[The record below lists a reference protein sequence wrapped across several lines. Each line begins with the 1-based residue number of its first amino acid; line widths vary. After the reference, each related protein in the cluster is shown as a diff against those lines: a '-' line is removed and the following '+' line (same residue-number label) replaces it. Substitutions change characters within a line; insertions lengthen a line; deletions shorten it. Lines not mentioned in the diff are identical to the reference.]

1 MRALAPDI
9 IYVSISGFGEEG
21 PFAQKPVYDPLI
33 QALSGLASIQ
43 GGSDQERP
51 RLVRTIVPDKLTGV
65 VAAQAI
71 TAALLARERTGQGQH
86 VRLSMLDAIVAFLW
100 GSDMGSQTFV
110 GDELPQQEA
119 ASFIDLIYETADDYI
134 SAAVQTDR
142 EWTALTRALD
152 RPEWL
157 DDPRFATPA
166 LRQKHIN
173 ERLAMTQDVLLTR
186 PAAEWLERLTAAG
199 RALRAGADAQPND
212 RASAGGGER
221 HRGGDRASR
230 RRPAAPGAPRGPV
243 LRDTHRYPP
252 RRAGAWRAHRRDPG
266 RDRPQGGHRGM
277 IDFYYWP
284 TPNGWKVS
292 IMLEECGLPY
302 RMVPVNIGKG
312 DQFKPEFL
320 AISPNNR
327 MPAIVDH
334 DADGETVAVFET
346 GAILLHLAE
355 KSGRFMPTD
364 RRGRKETLEWLF
376 WQVGNLG
383 PMAGQ
388 LSHFVNYAQG
398 EHPYSHQRY
407 ANEYNRCLGV
417 LERRLAG
424 RTYILDDYSI
434 ADMASF
440 PWVLISK
447 PLGQA
452 LDEFPNVARWREAI
466 KQRPAVQRGIDLG
479 KELRRRA
486 PPGEEERRIL
496 FNQTA
501 SLVDKASSA

>member
-1 MRALAPDI
+1 
-9 IYVSISGFGEEG
+9 
-21 PFAQKPVYDPLI
+21 
-33 QALSGLASIQ
+33 
-43 GGSDQERP
+43 
-51 RLVRTIVPDKLTGV
+51 
-65 VAAQAI
+65 
-71 TAALLARERTGQGQH
+71 
-86 VRLSMLDAIVAFLW
+86 
-100 GSDMGSQTFV
+100 
-110 GDELPQQEA
+110 
-119 ASFIDLIYETADDYI
+119 
-134 SAAVQTDR
+134 
-142 EWTALTRALD
+142 
-152 RPEWL
+152 
-157 DDPRFATPA
+157 
-166 LRQKHIN
+166 
-173 ERLAMTQDVLLTR
+173 
-186 PAAEWLERLTAAG
+186 
-199 RALRAGADAQPND
+199 
-212 RASAGGGER
+212 
-221 HRGGDRASR
+221 
-230 RRPAAPGAPRGPV
+230 
-243 LRDTHRYPP
+243 
-252 RRAGAWRAHRRDPG
+252 
-266 RDRPQGGHRGM
+266 M

-302 RMVPVNIGKG
+302 RVIPVDIGKG

-327 MPAIVDH
+327 MPAIVD
-334 DADGETVAVFET
+334 DDVSVFES

-355 KSGRFMPTD
+355 KSGKFAATD
-364 RRGRKETLEWLF
+364 RRGRKEMLEWLF

-398 EHPYSHQRY
+398 EHTYSHQRY

-417 LERRLAG
+417 LERRLEG
-424 RTYILDDYSI
+424 REYILDEYSI

-479 KELRRRA
+479 KEFRRRA
-486 PPGEEERRIL
+486 PPTDEERQVL

-501 SLVDKASSA
+501 RTGRSG

>member
-1 MRALAPDI
+1 
-9 IYVSISGFGEEG
+9 V
-21 PFAQKPVYDPLI
+21 
-33 QALSGLASIQ
+33 
-43 GGSDQERP
+43 
-51 RLVRTIVPDKLTGV
+51 
-65 VAAQAI
+65 
-71 TAALLARERTGQGQH
+71 
-86 VRLSMLDAIVAFLW
+86 
-100 GSDMGSQTFV
+100 
-110 GDELPQQEA
+110 
-119 ASFIDLIYETADDYI
+119 
-134 SAAVQTDR
+134 
-142 EWTALTRALD
+142 
-152 RPEWL
+152 
-157 DDPRFATPA
+157 
-166 LRQKHIN
+166 
-173 ERLAMTQDVLLTR
+173 
-186 PAAEWLERLTAAG
+186 
-199 RALRAGADAQPND
+199 
-212 RASAGGGER
+212 
-221 HRGGDRASR
+221 
-230 RRPAAPGAPRGPV
+230 
-243 LRDTHRYPP
+243 
-252 RRAGAWRAHRRDPG
+252 
-266 RDRPQGGHRGM
+266 

-302 RMVPVNIGKG
+302 RVVPVNIGKG

-327 MPAIVDH
+327 MPAIVDR
-334 DADGETVAVFET
+334 DETVSVFES

-417 LERRLAG
+417 LERRLEG
-424 RTYILDDYSI
+424 REYILDAYSI
-434 ADMASF
+434 ADVASF

-501 SLVDKASSA
+501 KHPI